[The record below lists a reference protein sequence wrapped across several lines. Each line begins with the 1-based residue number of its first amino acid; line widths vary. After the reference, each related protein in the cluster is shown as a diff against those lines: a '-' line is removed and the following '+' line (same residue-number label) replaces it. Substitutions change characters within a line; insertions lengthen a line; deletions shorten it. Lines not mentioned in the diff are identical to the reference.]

1 MLAQVWIELAPFRGF
16 WQQKQASKSS
26 NKNQCH
32 HLLLEFIILSVFLC
46 RRGCENGSNVP
57 LYRCRAHE
65 TDLYSKEKLEMV
77 QSGVLDGAFLALSRD
92 PVIPKVN
99 AIGYDLKIIDLMILL
114 LYKFTDLRS
123 GSTVRRG

>member
-1 MLAQVWIELAPFRGF
+1 MVGAGTGVAPFRGF

-26 NKNQCH
+26 NKNKCH
-32 HLLLEFIILSVFLC
+32 HLLLEFIILSFFYVEGAVKMGPMFLFTGC
-46 RRGCENGSNVP
+46 RTR
-57 LYRCRAHE
+57 E

>member
-1 MLAQVWIELAPFRGF
+1 MVGAGTGVAPFRGF

-77 QSGVLDGAFLALSRD
+77 QLDVLALTTD
-92 PVIPKVN
+92 PSQKPT
-99 AIGYDLKIIDLMILL
+99 APTLH
-114 LYKFTDLRS
+114 
-123 GSTVRRG
+123 